1 MNFKQVLLGLS
12 LTVLSILAG
21 CNDEISS
28 IGVTIQPGNDTI
40 SVFTDTF
47 SIEATTIKI
56 DSIYAR
62 STKAQLGEL
71 FDPLYGNLK
80 SDFLC
85 QFYSPEGFQ
94 FKHTPYNGQIDSVDF
109 KLYYSSSTN
118 KNGSWIG
125 DSLAPMKAEL
135 FKITSPLQK
144 NFYTNMDPQDY
155 CDMQTSYGSRVYTAY
170 NNEVSDS
177 LRALDTYSPNVRILM
192 PTELGQRF
200 YDESI
205 NHPET
210 FKNQESFN
218 AFWPG
223 LYVTTTFG
231 SGNIL
236 TITNSYMTIYYQYV
250 VTGSAG
256 QDSLVQG
263 SEIFSTTKEVIQLSR
278 FKNTDL
284 DQLLAPNDMYG
295 YIKSPAGV
303 CLRLT
308 FPISQMTPVMQDRIV
323 NDFTLSLKAM
333 PQEDWQYA
341 LTPPSYLMILPEDSV
356 QTFFENAQVEN
367 NKTAFLSESYDSST
381 RTYAFPNLATLIKY
395 QIDNAPD
402 QDVRLAVLP
411 VERTTTTS
419 SSYYGTT
426 TTTSAIT
433 HYMVPAGVKIRI
445 DGEVRKIGITSCQ
458 YAK

>member
-1 MNFKQVLLGLS
+1 MNFKQVLFGLS
-12 LTVLSILAG
+12 LTVMSILAG

-28 IGVTIQPGNDTI
+28 IGITIQPGNDTI

-47 SIEATTIKI
+47 YMEAQTIKI
-56 DSIYAR
+56 DSIFAR

-71 FDPLYGNLK
+71 YDPLYGNLK

-94 FKHTPYNGQIDSVDF
+94 FKHTPYNGKIDSVDF

-118 KNGSWIG
+118 FNGAWIG

-135 FKITSPLQK
+135 FKVTSPLQK
-144 NFYTNMDPQDY
+144 KFYTNMDPLAY
-155 CDMQTSYGSRVYTAY
+155 SDMQTSYGSRVYTAY
-170 NNEVSDS
+170 NNEVPDS
-177 LRALDTYSPNVRILM
+177 LRALDTYSPNIRIIM
-192 PTELGQRF
+192 PTEIGQRF
-200 YDESI
+200 YDESV

-210 FKNQESFN
+210 FKSQESFN

-223 LYVTTTFG
+223 MYVTTTFG

-236 TITNSYMTIYYQYV
+236 SISNSYMTIYYQYA

-263 SEIFSTTKEVIQLSR
+263 AEIFSTTKEVIQLSR

-284 DQLLAPNDMYG
+284 DQLLVPNEAYG

-303 CLRLT
+303 CLRIT
-308 FPISQMTPVMQDRIV
+308 FPITQMSPIMKDRIV
-323 NDFTLSLKAM
+323 NDFPLSLKAM
-333 PQEDWQYA
+333 PQEEWQYA

-356 QTFFENAQVEN
+356 QTFFENAQGEN
-367 NKTAFLSESYDSST
+367 NKTAFLSEAYDSST
-381 RTYAFPNLATLIKY
+381 RTYSFPNLATLIKY

-402 QDVRLAVLP
+402 QDVRLVVVP
-411 VERTTTTS
+411 VERTTQTS
-419 SSYYGTT
+419 NSYYGST
-426 TTTSAIT
+426 TTTSAIS
-433 HYMVPAGVKIRI
+433 HYMAPAGVKIRI
-445 DGEVRKIGITSCQ
+445 DADMRKIGITSCQ

>member
-1 MNFKQVLLGLS
+1 MNFKQVLFGLS
-12 LTVLSILAG
+12 LTVMSILAG

-28 IGVTIQPGNDTI
+28 IGITIQPGNDTI

-47 SIEATTIKI
+47 YMEAQTIKI
-56 DSIYAR
+56 DSIFAR

-71 FDPLYGNLK
+71 YDPLYGNLK

-94 FKHTPYNGQIDSVDF
+94 FKHTPYNGKIDSVDF

-118 KNGSWIG
+118 FNGAWIG

-135 FKITSPLQK
+135 FKVTSPLQK
-144 NFYTNMDPQDY
+144 KFYTNMDPLAY
-155 CDMQTSYGSRVYTAY
+155 SDMQTSYGSRVYTAY
-170 NNEVSDS
+170 NNEVPDS
-177 LRALDTYSPNVRILM
+177 LRALDTYSPNIRIIM
-192 PTELGQRF
+192 PTEIGQRF
-200 YDESI
+200 YDESV

-210 FKNQESFN
+210 FKSQESFN

-223 LYVTTTFG
+223 MYVTTTFG

-236 TITNSYMTIYYQYV
+236 SISNSYMTIYYQYA

-263 SEIFSTTKEVIQLSR
+263 AEIFSTTKEVIQLSR

-284 DQLLAPNDMYG
+284 DQLLVPNEAYG
-295 YIKSPAGV
+295 YIKPPAGG
-303 CLRLT
+303 CL
-308 FPISQMTPVMQDRIV
+308 PISCPIAQMSPIMKDRIV
-323 NDFTLSLKAM
+323 NDFPLSLKAM
-333 PQEDWQYA
+333 PQEEWQYA

-367 NKTAFLSESYDSST
+367 NKTAFLSEAYDSST
-381 RTYAFPNLATLIKY
+381 RTYSFPNLATLIKY

-402 QDVRLAVLP
+402 QDVRLVVVP
-411 VERTTTTS
+411 VERTTQTS
-419 SSYYGTT
+419 NSYYGST
-426 TTTSAIT
+426 TTTSAIS
-433 HYMVPAGVKIRI
+433 HYMAPAGVKIRI
-445 DGEVRKIGITSCQ
+445 DADMRKIGITSCQ